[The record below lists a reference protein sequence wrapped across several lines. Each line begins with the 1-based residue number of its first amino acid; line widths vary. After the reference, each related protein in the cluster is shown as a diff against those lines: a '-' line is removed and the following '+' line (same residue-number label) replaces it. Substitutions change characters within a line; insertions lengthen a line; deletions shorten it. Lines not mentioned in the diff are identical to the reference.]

1 MEEVKQNNYSAR
13 SIPNISPREAF
24 NLSQQS
30 AIILDVRE
38 DYYNQYKKFN
48 SPEVVQISFSRLK
61 DDYQK
66 LPLDKLIIVA
76 DTSGLKSKE
85 AVLLLYQKGFSNLSN
100 LAGGLVE
107 WEREGLPIII
117 DNSERMTGS
126 CACQLRKRDKGKNN

>member
-24 NLSQQS
+24 NLSRQS
-30 AIILDVRE
+30 AIILDIRE

>member
-1 MEEVKQNNYSAR
+1 MEEVKQNSYSAR

-48 SPEVVQISFSRLK
+48 SPEVIQISFSRLK

-66 LPLDKLIIVA
+66 LPIDKLIIVA

-85 AVLLLYQKGFSNLSN
+85 AAILLYQKGFSNLSN

-107 WEREGLPIII
+107 WEREGLPIVI

-126 CACQLRKRDKGKNN
+126 CACQLRKRNKGKNN